1 MADSNNNNFSGSL
14 LSGLGSGIG
23 NFAGGL
29 LDTFTGGI
37 FTHRQNKR
45 QERLIREQNA
55 FNAKEAQKQRDWQE
69 LMQQLYGTV
78 QAKANQYRAA
88 GLNAQ
93 LTGIQSDSVGSGA
106 SATASETLS
115 PQNEYNGGLSG
126 LRSVG
131 SDIVSSALS
140 SQSVSSQTSLNKTI
154 EGLNMANKEL
164 SEANKSLTEENTKA
178 ARQRVE
184 EMKLNV
190 DFLTKTFSSRCRQQY
205 YAENLS
211 LWRQQSEKYN
221 AITEMYSLYNLAPA
235 QVDNLQSSTIY
246 NYANAFR
253 AVADGKMTY
262 TQLKNYGKELAIRQT
277 MAYGSLLQGKAA
289 VTNAQTYKGY
299 YGELQRGAKIN
310 NDFQDFTNKFWT
322 GSADNRETF
331 NYIKREP
338 NLYKMFRLNL
348 YNNEFTLNKLAEEP
362 DLIRSITRMNTTNTV
377 RGPIDDFRDWLEY
390 YSDTQPGGSVET
402 VRTER
407 YDRDGTF
414 KGAQQTERS
423 RTSTK
428 RNKMRGGRRRR

>member
-1 MADSNNNNFSGSL
+1 MADSNNFSNSF

-29 LDTFTGGI
+29 LDTVTAGF

-45 QERLIREQNA
+45 QERLIREQNE

-93 LTGIQSDSVGSGA
+93 LAGVQSDSVGSGA
-106 SATASETLS
+106 SATASESLP

-140 SQSVSSQTSLNKTI
+140 SQSVSSQVSLNKTI

-164 SEANKSLTEENTKA
+164 SEANKSLTLENTEA

-205 YAENLS
+205 YTENLS

-221 AITEMYSLYNLAPA
+221 AITEMYSLYNLAPV

-253 AVADGKMTY
+253 AVAEGKMTY

-277 MAYGSLLQGKAA
+277 MAYGALLQGKAA
-289 VTNAQTYKGY
+289 VTNAETYKGY
-299 YGELQRGAKIN
+299 YGELRRGAKLN
-310 NDFQDFTNKFWT
+310 NDFQDFTNRFWT
-322 GSADNRETF
+322 GAADNRETF

-362 DLIRSITRMNTTNTV
+362 DLIRSITRLNNTNTV
-377 RGPIDDFRDWLEY
+377 RGPVDDFRDWLEF
-390 YSDTQPGGSVET
+390 YSDQQPGGSVET

-407 YDRDGTF
+407 YNSDGTF
-414 KGAQQTERS
+414 RGAQQTERNRTTGRRS
-423 RTSTK
+423 RL
-428 RNKMRGGRRRR
+428 RGGRRRR

>member
-1 MADSNNNNFSGSL
+1 MADSNNNFSGSF

-23 NFAGGL
+23 NFAGGF
-29 LDTFTGGI
+29 LDTITGGI
-37 FTHRQNKR
+37 FTHKQNKR
-45 QERLIREQNA
+45 QERLIREQNK
-55 FNAKEAQKQRDWQE
+55 FNADEAKKQRDWQE
-69 LMQQLYGTV
+69 IMQQLYGTV

-93 LTGIQSDSVGSGA
+93 LAGVQSDSIGSGA
-106 SATASETLS
+106 SASASESLP
-115 PQNEYNGGLSG
+115 PQNEYNGGFSG
-126 LRSVG
+126 LRSFG
-131 SDIVSSALS
+131 SDIVSSSLK
-140 SQSVSSQTSLNKTI
+140 SQSVSSQVSLNKTI

-164 SEANKSLTEENTKA
+164 SEATKSLTEENTNA

-184 EMKLNV
+184 EMKLNI

-205 YAENLS
+205 YSENLS

-221 AITEMYSLYNLAPA
+221 AITEMYSLYNLSPA

-277 MAYGSLLQGKAA
+277 MAYGALLQGKAA
-289 VTNAQTYKGY
+289 VTNADTFKGY

-322 GSADNRETF
+322 GAADNRDTF

-362 DLIRSITRMNTTNTV
+362 DLIRSIVRLNNTNVV
-377 RGPIDDFRDWLEY
+377 RGPVDDLREWLQT
-390 YSDTQPGGSVET
+390 YSDQSPAGTVET

-407 YDRDGTF
+407 YDSNGTF
-414 KGAQQTERS
+414 RGSQTSERNRTSNLRRNRS
-423 RTSTK
+423 R
-428 RNKMRGGRRRR
+428 GRRRR

>member
-1 MADSNNNNFSGSL
+1 MADSNNNFSNSF
-14 LSGLGSGIG
+14 LSGLGSGVG

-45 QERLIREQNA
+45 QERLIREQND
-55 FNAKEAQKQRDWQE
+55 FNAKEAKKQRDWQE
-69 LMQQLYGTV
+69 LMQRLYGTV

-93 LTGIQSDSVGSGA
+93 LAGVQSDSVGSGA
-106 SATASETLS
+106 SATASESLP

-164 SEANKSLTEENTKA
+164 SVANKSLTEQNTEA

-205 YAENLS
+205 YTENLA

-221 AITEMYSLYNLAPA
+221 AITQMYSLYNLAPA

-289 VTNAQTYKGY
+289 VTNAETYKGY

-310 NDFQDFTNKFWT
+310 NDFQNFTNKFWT
-322 GSADNRETF
+322 GAADNRETF

-362 DLIRSITRMNTTNTV
+362 DMIRSVTRMNNTNTV
-377 RGPIDDFRDWLEY
+377 RGPLDDFRDWLQF
-390 YSDTQPGGSVET
+390 YSDQQPGGSVET

-414 KGAQQTERS
+414 NGAQQTERN
-423 RTSTK
+423 RTTNR
-428 RNKMRGGRRRR
+428 RNSLRGGRRRR

>member
-1 MADSNNNNFSGSL
+1 MADNNNNFSSSFF
-14 LSGLGSGIG
+14 SGLGSGIG

-29 LDTFTGGI
+29 LDTVTGGL
-37 FTHRQNKR
+37 FTHKQNKR
-45 QERLIREQNA
+45 QERLIREQNE
-55 FNAKEAQKQRDWQE
+55 FNAKEAKKQRDWQQ

-78 QAKANQYRAA
+78 QAKANQYRVA
-88 GLNAQ
+88 GLNPQ
-93 LTGIQSDSVGSGA
+93 LVGIQSDSVGSGA
-106 SATASETLS
+106 SATASESLP

-178 ARQRVE
+178 AQQRVE

-205 YAENLS
+205 YTENLS

-262 TQLKNYGKELAIRQT
+262 KQLKNYGKELAIRQT
-277 MAYGSLLQGKAA
+277 MAYGALLQGKAA

-299 YGELQRGAKIN
+299 YGELQRGAKID

-322 GSADNRETF
+322 GAADNRETF

-362 DLIRSITRMNTTNTV
+362 DLIRSITRMNNTNTV

-390 YSDTQPGGSVET
+390 YSDQHPGGTVET

-414 KGAQQTERS
+414 KGAQQTERN
-423 RTSTK
+423 RTTNK
-428 RNKMRGGRRRR
+428 RNRMRGGRRRR

>member
-1 MADSNNNNFSGSL
+1 MADSNNNFSNNF

-29 LDTFTGGI
+29 LDTLTGGI
-37 FTHRQNKR
+37 FTHKQNKR
-45 QERLIREQNA
+45 QERLIREQNE
-55 FNAKEAQKQRDWQE
+55 FNAKEAKKQRDWQE

-93 LTGIQSDSVGSGA
+93 LAGIQSDSVGSGA
-106 SATASETLS
+106 SAAASESLP

-164 SEANKSLTEENTKA
+164 SEANNSLTEENTKA

-184 EMKLNV
+184 ELKLNV

-205 YAENLS
+205 YTENLS

-277 MAYGSLLQGKAA
+277 MAYGTLLQGKAA
-289 VTNAQTYKGY
+289 VTNAQTFKGY

-322 GSADNRETF
+322 GAADNRETF

-362 DLIRSITRMNTTNTV
+362 DLIRSITRMNNTNTV
-377 RGPIDDFRDWLEY
+377 RGPIDDFRDWLEF
-390 YSDTQPGGSVET
+390 YSDQQPGGSVET

-414 KGAQQTERS
+414 KGAQQTERN
-423 RTSTK
+423 RTTNK

>member
-1 MADSNNNNFSGSL
+1 MADSNNNNFSSSF

-29 LDTFTGGI
+29 LDTVTGGL
-37 FTHRQNKR
+37 FTHKQNKR

-55 FNAKEAQKQRDWQE
+55 FNANEAKKQRDWQE

-93 LTGIQSDSVGSGA
+93 LAGVQSDSVGSGA
-106 SATASETLS
+106 SATASESL
-115 PQNEYNGGLSG
+115 PPLNEYNGGLSG

-131 SDIVSSALS
+131 SDIVSSTLA

-164 SEANKSLTEENTKA
+164 SEANKALTVENTEA
-178 ARQRVE
+178 AKQRVE

-190 DFLTKTFSSRCRQQY
+190 DFLTRTFSARCQQQA
-205 YAENLS
+205 YATDLA

-235 QVDNLQSSTIY
+235 QIDNLQSSTIY

-277 MAYGSLLQGKAA
+277 MAYGTLLQGKAA
-289 VTNAQTYKGY
+289 VTNAETYKGY

-310 NDFQDFTNKFWT
+310 NDFLDFTNKFWT
-322 GSADNRETF
+322 GAADNRETF

-362 DLIRSITRMNTTNTV
+362 ALLRSITRLNNTNTV
-377 RGPIDDFRDWLEY
+377 RGPVDDFRDWLQF
-390 YSDTQPGGSVET
+390 YSDQQPGGSVET

-407 YDRDGTF
+407 YNPDGSF
-414 KGAQQTERS
+414 RGAQQTERN
-423 RTSTK
+423 RTTNK
-428 RNKMRGGRRRR
+428 RNRLRGGRRRR

>member
-1 MADSNNNNFSGSL
+1 MSDSNNNNFSGSF

-93 LTGIQSDSVGSGA
+93 LAGVQSDSVGSGA
-106 SATASETLS
+106 SATASESLP

-164 SEANKSLTEENTKA
+164 SAANKVLTEENTNA

-205 YAENLS
+205 YNENLS
-211 LWRQQSEKYN
+211 LWRQQSEKYS
-221 AITEMYSLYNLAPA
+221 AITEMYSLYNLSPA

-277 MAYGSLLQGKAA
+277 MAYGTLLQGQAA

-310 NDFQDFTNKFWT
+310 NDFQNFTNKFWT
-322 GSADNRETF
+322 GAADNRETF
-331 NYIKREP
+331 SYIKREP

-362 DLIRSITRMNTTNTV
+362 ELIRSIIRMNTTNTV
-377 RGPIDDFRDWLEY
+377 RGPIDDFRDWLQF
-390 YSDTQPGGSVET
+390 YSDQQPGGSVET

-407 YDRDGTF
+407 YNSDGTF
-414 KGAQQTERS
+414 RGAQQTERNRTTNS
-423 RTSTK
+423 RS
-428 RNKMRGGRRRR
+428 RLRGGRRRR

>member
-1 MADSNNNNFSGSL
+1 MADSNNNNFSGGF

-45 QERLIREQNA
+45 QERLMREQNE
-55 FNAKEAQKQRDWQE
+55 FNAREAQKQRDWQE

-93 LTGIQSDSVGSGA
+93 LAGIQSDSVGSGA
-106 SATASETLS
+106 SATASESLS

-154 EGLNMANKEL
+154 EGLNMANREL
-164 SEANKSLTEENTKA
+164 SEANKTLTEENTRA

-235 QVDNLQSSTIY
+235 QVDSLQSSTIY

-277 MAYGSLLQGKAA
+277 MAYGALLQGKAA
-289 VTNAQTYKGY
+289 VTNAETYKGY

-322 GSADNRETF
+322 GAADNRETF

-348 YNNEFTLNKLAEEP
+348 YNNEFTLNKLVEEP
-362 DLIRSITRMNTTNTV
+362 DLIRSITRMNNTNTV
-377 RGPIDDFRDWLEY
+377 RGPVDDFRDWLEY
-390 YSDTQPGGSVET
+390 YSDQQPGGSVET
-402 VRTER
+402 IRTER

-414 KGAQQTERS
+414 KGAQQTERN
-423 RTSTK
+423 RTTNK
-428 RNKMRGGRRRR
+428 RNRMRGGRRRR